1 MLYDIN
7 EIKLPPPHLYLYF
20 PLKISN
26 GDDVESKWMYDFL
39 KLLQMGSI
47 QYEQKL
53 VKWIPYS
60 IMYGVVRFLEL
71 LWIHTQ
77 GYIHVEKQRK
87 HFIELDIE

>member
-1 MLYDIN
+1 MSSTSRLYDIN
-7 EIKLPPPHLYLYF
+7 EIKLPPPPHLYLFF

-53 VKWIPYS
+53 VK
-60 IMYGVVRFLEL
+60 
-71 LWIHTQ
+71 
-77 GYIHVEKQRK
+77 
-87 HFIELDIE
+87 

>member
-1 MLYDIN
+1 MYSITIKIN
-7 EIKLPPPHLYLYF
+7 DTPPPPHLYLYF

-53 VKWIPYS
+53 VK
-60 IMYGVVRFLEL
+60 
-71 LWIHTQ
+71 
-77 GYIHVEKQRK
+77 
-87 HFIELDIE
+87 